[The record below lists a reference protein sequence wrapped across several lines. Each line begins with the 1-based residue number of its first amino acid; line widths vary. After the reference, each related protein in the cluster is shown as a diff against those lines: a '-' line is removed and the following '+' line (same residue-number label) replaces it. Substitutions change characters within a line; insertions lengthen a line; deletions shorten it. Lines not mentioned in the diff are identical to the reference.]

1 MTDFNNKLLG
11 GFYGAILGD
20 ACGVPYE
27 FKTPLEIPL
36 RAQITFTE
44 PVPRYD
50 KTYPDVPY
58 GTWSDDTSLILC
70 LLDSIVGNNTA
81 EWSSKFIDNMIHW
94 RYNGLFAVDGKK
106 FDIGIQ
112 TANALSELES
122 GVNIAD
128 RDDPN
133 QYSNGALMRSIVP
146 ALCGSTD
153 RTVEYLSR
161 IHVRAT
167 HANNLCI
174 AVSMVYSMMGYYL
187 LKYNIITLDDALQ
200 EALIYVR
207 ELGSFNDGLD
217 ILIEGKDKA
226 RTGSG
231 YVVDSF
237 WSAYD
242 ALKKSTNFKST
253 IQHAIAYGNDTDT
266 TACIAG
272 GLAGIIYGYDQLPK
286 DWLEALRGK
295 NVLQTYAQKLQ
306 LFHNDEPN

>member
-1 MTDFNNKLLG
+1 MTLFENQLRG
-11 GFYGAILGD
+11 GLYGAILGD

-27 FKTPLEIPL
+27 FKSPLEIPL

-44 PVPRYD
+44 PIPGYN
-50 KTYPDVPY
+50 KTYGNVPY

-70 LLDSIVGNNTA
+70 LLDAIMGNNAT

-133 QYSNGALMRSIVP
+133 QYGNGALMRSIVP
-146 ALCGSTD
+146 ALCASSES
-153 RTVEYLSR
+153 TVEYLTR

-167 HANNLCI
+167 HANDLCI
-174 AVSMVYSMMGYYL
+174 VVSMLYSLIGYYL
-187 LKYNIITLDDALQ
+187 LDEVISLEGAYDKALKYVTDLQEFQ
-200 EALIYVR
+200 EAL
-207 ELGSFNDGLD
+207 D
-217 ILIEGKDKA
+217 ILA
-226 RTGSG
+226 RGRNHLCGGSG

-242 ALKKSTNFKST
+242 ALSKGTDFKSV

-272 GLAGIIYGYDQLPK
+272 GLAGIIYGYEQLPR
-286 DWLEALRGK
+286 DWLDDLRGK